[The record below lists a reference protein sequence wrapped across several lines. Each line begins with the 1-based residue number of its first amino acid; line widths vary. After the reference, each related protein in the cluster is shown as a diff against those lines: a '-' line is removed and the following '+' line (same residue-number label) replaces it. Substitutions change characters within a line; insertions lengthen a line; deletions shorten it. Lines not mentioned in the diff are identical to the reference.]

1 MSQPA
6 AEPFARNREGYSP
19 RKRRPFCGDP
29 GTAPAVEGAAPGFEP
44 LRKHVHPA
52 ATPSVTA
59 LRAVPAPSERE
70 PRNGPRTSRHRL
82 CGPRDDSVGDRTV
95 PPLRFSNR
103 KRWLTYIFPLI
114 YRFFETFC
122 NQKQFTLRFSS
133 AKIYTI
139 KDFYL
144 LSVLINFIRRRNST
158 HGKTNANNGW

>member
-1 MSQPA
+1 MAASAQP
-6 AEPFARNREGYSP
+6 PSMREGYSP

-29 GTAPAVEGAAPGFEP
+29 ETASAVEGVAPGFESP
-44 LRKHVHPA
+44 RNCDHPA
-52 ATPSVTA
+52 ATPSVKRPCRLT
-59 LRAVPAPSERE
+59 APSERE
-70 PRNGPRTSRHRL
+70 PRNGPRRSQPRQR
-82 CGPRDDSVGDRTV
+82 GPRDDSVGDRTV